1 MDFVED
7 VGQRCVFCLNDT
19 SPGSGRYVNRI
30 PASHNPADL
39 PGVLR
44 TGWAC
49 AECLAPDPDEMCV
62 CAVCAAE
69 GHRCEEYG
77 QQSGLCHDCEEAGH
91 GEVARA
97 AP

>member
-39 PGVLR
+39 PGACR
-44 TGWAC
+44 STTTHSIPSARSIRAQFATGSASNRN
-49 AECLAPDPDEMCV
+49 CV
-62 CAVCAAE
+62 AMKPSRPFA
-69 GHRCEEYG
+69 
-77 QQSGLCHDCEEAGH
+77 LI
-91 GEVARA
+91 
-97 AP
+97 